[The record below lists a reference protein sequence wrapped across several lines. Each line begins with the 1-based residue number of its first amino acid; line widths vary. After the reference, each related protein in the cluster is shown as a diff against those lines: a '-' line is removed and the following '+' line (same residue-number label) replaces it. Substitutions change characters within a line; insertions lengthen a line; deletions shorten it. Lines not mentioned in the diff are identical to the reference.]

1 MNNQH
6 ESEYNSLKNQV
17 TDYKN
22 TYKKL
27 ENNLKDAFNGIDS
40 DDNNDSDDSNDNDF
54 DEPEEPDYK
63 VDTSTNIDS
72 ICLKPSYRK
81 PAKFIGIIVSFIKII
96 IPIILVSFGSSDLY
110 KAMTSQKDDGL
121 KKAFKNILIRI
132 IAGVFIFL
140 LPGIVMFI
148 LSLVTEWNK
157 DGYKNAWCCCAD
169 CILNP
174 NCEETCSKS
183 CHIEGTN

>member
-1 MNNQH
+1 MG
-6 ESEYNSLKNQV
+6 E
-17 TDYKN
+17 TI
-22 TYKKL
+22 
-27 ENNLKDAFNGIDS
+27 A
-40 DDNNDSDDSNDNDF
+40 
-54 DEPEEPDYK
+54 K
-63 VDTSTNIDS
+63 VI
-72 ICLKPSYRK
+72 P
-81 PAKFIGIIVSFIKII
+81 PAI
-96 IPIILVSFGSSDLY
+96 IPNN
-110 KAMTSQKDDGL
+110 T
-121 KKAFKNILIRI
+121 KAFKNILIRI